1 MKQSDQIS
9 RPKVLKESSKV
20 HLFTDADL
28 GELFRLFVL
37 VAVYVNMLFPQ
48 CILSPD

>member
-1 MKQSDQIS
+1 M
-9 RPKVLKESSKV
+9 LKEPTKG
-20 HLFTDADL
+20 HLFVDADL
-28 GELFRLFVL
+28 RELFKLFVL